1 MRYFY
6 NVISGGSRQTL
17 SGDGFDRL
25 VTETTHSPLLR
36 RRRSKVILSRIRLLS
51 ILCLLAF
58 PLGIFPDL
66 IAFDTPTVAT
76 LAISR
81 GLIAFLFLSLFFGIG
96 NGETIRD
103 AYRALA
109 IFFAIL
115 LTFQGLSQPLLG
127 LNTPSAISGI
137 TTAGYV
143 LFPFLIVVC
152 IGIFPLTI
160 KETFLTLVLFAVAQ
174 ILILIVLPDQGDPYQ
189 RLGVLISLLAAGIL
203 CGFSAISQ
211 LLYMASLVDQ
221 ASVDALTSC
230 FSRNSGEEIV
240 DVQYKIARR
249 EGTPL
254 AMVFVDLDDFKS
266 VNDKNGHEAG
276 DKVLATAA
284 AHILRNGRESDIV
297 IRWGGEEFLLLLP
310 NTDLEGAVKSVRRL
324 KNTGLGTRPDGSFL
338 TASFGIVE
346 MQEADVSNWPALVDL
361 ADDQMYV
368 AKSHGGNEISVYEAP
383 VPENA
388 PRQAEG

>member
-1 MRYFY
+1 MRYLY
-6 NVISGGSRQTL
+6 NVISGGSRQTVG
-17 SGDGFDRL
+17 GDGFDRL
-25 VTETTHSPLLR
+25 IAETAHSPLLR

-58 PLGIFPDL
+58 PLGIVPDL

-115 LTFQGLSQPLLG
+115 LTFQGISQPLLG

-152 IGIFPLTI
+152 IGIFPLTV

-174 ILILIVLPDQGDPYQ
+174 ILILIVLPEQGDPFQ
-189 RLGVLISLLAAGIL
+189 RLGILISLLAAGIL

-221 ASVDALTSC
+221 ASVDALTNC

-240 DVQYKIARR
+240 DVQYKIAKR
-249 EGTPL
+249 EGSPL
-254 AMVFVDLDDFKS
+254 AMVFVDLDNFKS
-266 VNDKNGHEAG
+266 INDKNGHEAG

-324 KNTGLGTRPDGSFL
+324 KNTGLGTRPDGTFL

-346 MQEADVSNWPALVDL
+346 MQEADVSNWPHLVDL
-361 ADDQMYV
+361 ADDQMYF
-368 AKSHGGNEISVYEAP
+368 AKSNGGNEISVYDSAAKEMLLQ
-383 VPENA
+383 
-388 PRQAEG
+388 QAEG